1 MEVDWKLAELLSWKI
16 CDQWHKVQLEASTLE
31 VSAGASPVINVFTNG
46 GTECTLHVFTDDTKL
61 GGVVDKPD
69 ICAAIQGDVD
79 KLEKAGKQE
88 HHGEK
93 KCEVLQ
99 LGKTPCSTAHWE
111 LTS

>member
-1 MEVDWKLAELLSWKI
+1 M
-16 CDQWHKVQLEASTLE
+16 EASTLE

-99 LGKTPCSTAHWE
+99 LGKTPMLHSTLGADQLE
-111 LTS
+111 SSFVEKCLGIVVDNK